1 MDAAI
6 AAGARIVLV
15 ATFALAAVAKYA
27 RLVAVREQMRAVLW
41 GGVAQVAAIAVPASE
56 LVLAAA
62 LLIGWR
68 EAWPAW
74 CALAVLGVF
83 TGVLVRAQTRR
94 VPCPCFGGASDVPVG
109 SAHVL
114 RNGWL
119 MALCVLAAG
128 PASEASAA
136 GAVPACVCFAAVTVA
151 CSAAAR

>member
-6 AAGARIVLV
+6 AAGARIVLAV
-15 ATFALAAVAKYA
+15 TFVLAAVAKYA
-27 RLVAVREQMRAVLW
+27 RPGAVREQMRTVLW
-41 GGVAQVAAIAVPASE
+41 DDVAPLAAMVVPASE

-62 LLIGWR
+62 LLIAWR
-68 EAWPAW
+68 AAWPPW

-83 TGVLVRAQTRR
+83 TVVLVRAQLRR
-94 VPCPCFGGASDVPVG
+94 VPCPCFGGASATPVG
-109 SAHVL
+109 AAHVL

-128 PASEASAA
+128 PASEASVA
-136 GAVPACVCFAAVTVA
+136 GAVPASAIFAAVTVA

>member
-27 RLVAVREQMRAVLW
+27 RPGAVREQMRAALW
-41 GGVAQVAAIAVPASE
+41 DDVARVAATVVPASE

-62 LLIGWR
+62 LLIGWKQ
-68 EAWPAW
+68 AWPAW

-83 TGVLVRAQTRR
+83 TVVLVRAQARR
-94 VPCPCFGGASDVPVG
+94 VPCPCFGGASGTPVG
-109 SAHVL
+109 PAHVL

-136 GAVPACVCFAAVTVA
+136 GAVPASALFGAITVA
-151 CSAAAR
+151 CTLAAR